1 MKVKASECFF
11 DIVNGTLRRPTDTF
25 EASPERASFLSEKG
39 LIEPVKQATSQKKKT
54 KE

>member
-39 LIEPVKQATSQKKKT
+39 LIEPLKQAASQKKKT